1 MNIAKL
7 TICRCLMAAF
17 LTLLAFQASPATP
30 IDNARQLFEDGEYQA
45 ALTRLE
51 PMLSKP
57 ATAKNPEVNFLAGA
71 CCIALGDNA
80 RGTKLLDNAI
90 RRGSLDATIF
100 MAEESINRYRLEE
113 AEGYIEAYESAIAKK
128 KKAPREGL
136 DELNSRI
143 VLTRNMLDRVEK
155 IAVID
160 SITVPRDD
168 FFRYYRLS
176 PETGRL
182 ADASIL
188 PRSIRTS
195 SPGVV
200 YVPQNEVSLLW
211 AATDTTGT
219 SVLMGADLL
228 GDGTMSQP
236 HMLDGDF
243 NDNGDAN
250 FPFMMSDGIT
260 LYYANDGDNTLGGYD
275 IFMTRKGDDGKF
287 LQPQN
292 IGMPYNSPY
301 DDYMLAIDEVT
312 GAGWWATDRN
322 QIPDSVTIYVFVP
335 NDVRQNYTA
344 DDPDVASL
352 AMIESISRTQTSPE
366 GYDDVRRRISE
377 TASAGNADSE
387 NSFRFYIPGKGIYT
401 AMEDF
406 RSAEAARAMQKYI
419 DKRNEISRQR
429 RHLTLLRKEY
439 AEGNMDVSTEIA
451 RLEHSLLSADTELD
465 KAASAVVKAEL

>member
-30 IDNARQLFEDGEYQA
+30 IDNARLLFEDGEYQA

-71 CCIALGDNA
+71 CCIALGDNV

-188 PRSIRTS
+188 PRGIRTS

-200 YVPQNEVSLLW
+200 YVPENEVSLLW

-219 SVLMGADLL
+219 SVLIGADLL

-275 IFMTRKGDDGKF
+275 IFMTRKGDDGRF

-322 QIPDSVTIYVFVP
+322 QIPDSVTQI
-335 NDVRQNYTA
+335 
-344 DDPDVASL
+344 
-352 AMIESISRTQTSPE
+352 
-366 GYDDVRRRISE
+366 G
-377 TASAGNADSE
+377 
-387 NSFRFYIPGKGIYT
+387 
-401 AMEDF
+401 
-406 RSAEAARAMQKYI
+406 RA
-419 DKRNEISRQR
+419 
-429 RHLTLLRKEY
+429 H
-439 AEGNMDVSTEIA
+439 V
-451 RLEHSLLSADTELD
+451 
-465 KAASAVVKAEL
+465 